1 MAMHQDFTK
10 QIEAQLEI
18 WQAQIKQHQDELAKA
33 GAQARAGYETAL
45 SSLRENADQAS
56 KLLQRAKDAGEA
68 CLEGQPGCLGQ
79 SARGAA
85 KGLGRRPRSL
95 RRMTRAGSNAAL
107 PLGVSALTMQPFS
120 RAPRTANDVQ
130 RDAGRSVA
138 VGNGHG

>member
-68 CLEGQPGCLGQ
+68 AWKDSQGASVKALEELQKGW
-79 SARGAA
+79 AA
-85 KGLGRRPRSL
+85 ALGR
-95 RRMTRAGSNAAL
+95 
-107 PLGVSALTMQPFS
+107 F
-120 RAPRTANDVQ
+120 
-130 RDAGRSVA
+130 
-138 VGNGHG
+138 VG